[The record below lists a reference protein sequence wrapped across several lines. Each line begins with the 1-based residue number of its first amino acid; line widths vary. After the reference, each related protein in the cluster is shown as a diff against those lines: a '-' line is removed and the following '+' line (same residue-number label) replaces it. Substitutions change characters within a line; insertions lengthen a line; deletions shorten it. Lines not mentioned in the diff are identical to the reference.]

1 MTYLFIVITIGVIN
15 ALSNEE
21 VSVFDQLFAN
31 GVIVLLTYFL
41 ENFWMHE
48 KENHLFNSKLIV
60 YDNLD
65 LIKPDK
71 EKDLIKDLKNK
82 TGLNIVQL
90 RLGRINYKE
99 ARANVRIYFQD

>member
-1 MTYLFIVITIGVIN
+1 MY
-15 ALSNEE
+15 
-21 VSVFDQLFAN
+21 
-31 GVIVLLTYFL
+31 
-41 ENFWMHE
+41 E
-48 KENHLFNSKLIV
+48 KENPLFNSKLIV

-71 EKDLIKDLKNK
+71 EEDLIKDLKNK
-82 TGLNIVQL
+82 TGLNIIQL